1 MAVNPAPALFPTF
14 DALQLFSLRP
24 HIWVFT
30 RPWTAC
36 PAAGEIRPGAVPD
49 VEYGF
54 VGLHSFQRGLLAG
67 FVIAASSMLVRL
79 LGMFPGV
86 EVVWCM
92 GATLPGARRKDVYGQ
107 GFSCMISAWARVKRR
122 NY

>member
-14 DALQLFSLRP
+14 DALQLFSSRP

-30 RPWTAC
+30 RPRAAC

-92 GATLPGARRKDVYGQ
+92 GATLPGGKKKRCVRA
-107 GFSCMISAWARVKRR
+107 GFFMHDFCLGTRQAA
-122 NY
+122 